1 MKKPKNLVAI
11 VGIAYAIAIA
21 GLATGN
27 ILHNYFGEKG
37 NTGNHF
43 DPSGFG
49 NLEDITSQPS
59 STPSSL
65 ESSVGSLPSSSKSED
80 KPLPP
85 GPTESK
91 PGPSSTPSSSSV
103 SSSASS
109 SEPAEGLE
117 PYHTLAQSPYTETI
131 VTPNLNNYANDS
143 RGYNIKYYTVDIKLK
158 KISDLRTY
166 LVTDDTGHPGDNVT
180 DIVSNQVR
188 TVEAGL
194 NTNVLAAISGDSAFS
209 YNHRPGY
216 VIRNGQII
224 RDTRRNSDDATNK
237 DAIIWKDGTMSS
249 IWEADYTPEDLI
261 ARGALQNWMF
271 GPDLVVDSQLA
282 VTPTS
287 EIVSETMAQ
296 GGNQRCAI
304 GYLGPFHFMFMV
316 SQGRKQQNRDGFTLH
331 DMAQILLDYG
341 CTYAYNLDGGG
352 SATIVARVE
361 DDPSPVKK
369 YPSEN
374 TQRALGDMI
383 YVVDL

>member
-43 DPSGFG
+43 EMNDFG
-49 NLEDITSQPS
+49 NLDDIPSIPMSTPITS
-59 STPSSL
+59 
-65 ESSVGSLPSSSKSED
+65 ESSVGSLPSSS
-80 KPLPP
+80 LA
-85 GPTESK
+85 
-91 PGPSSTPSSSSV
+91 SSSGSSV
-103 SSSASS
+103 SEASSSASS
-109 SEPAEGLE
+109 SVSSNPQSSLPSSSFDDGLE

-131 VTPNLNNYANDS
+131 VTPSLSNYANDS

-166 LVTDDTGHPGDNVT
+166 LVTDETGHPGDNVT

-224 RDTRRNSDDATNK
+224 RDTRRNSEDATNK

-261 ARGALQNWMF
+261 ARGAVQNWMF

-316 SQGRKQQNRDGFTLH
+316 SQGRNQHNRDGFTLH
-331 DMAQILLDYG
+331 DMAQILLANG

-361 DDPSPVKK
+361 NDPSPVKK
-369 YPSEN
+369 YPAEN
-374 TQRALGDMI
+374 SQRALGDMI

>member
-43 DPSGFG
+43 DPNGFG
-49 NLEDITSQPS
+49 NLEETSIPS
-59 STPSSL
+59 SIPSSKPS
-65 ESSVGSLPSSSKSED
+65 SSVGSLPESSSSKSES
-80 KPLPP
+80 KPTP
-85 GPTESK
+85 ESK
-91 PGPSSTPSSSSV
+91 PTQSKPIESSSNT
-103 SSSASS
+103 
-109 SEPAEGLE
+109 PIGNLE
-117 PYHTLAQSPYTETI
+117 PVHTLAQSPYTQTI
-131 VTPNLNNYANDS
+131 VTPSLNNYANDS

-166 LVTDDTGHPGDNVT
+166 LVTDETGHPGDNVT

-216 VIRNGQII
+216 VIRNGSII

-249 IWEADYTPEDLI
+249 IWEADYSPEDLI

-271 GPDLVVDSQLA
+271 GPDLIVDSRLA

-304 GYLGPFHFMFMV
+304 GYLGPFHFVFMV

-369 YPSEN
+369 YPQEN
-374 TQRALGDMI
+374 SQRPLGDMI

>member
-43 DPSGFG
+43 DPNGFG
-49 NLEDITSQPS
+49 NLEETSIPS
-59 STPSSL
+59 SIPSSKPS
-65 ESSVGSLPSSSKSED
+65 SSVGSLPESSSSKSES
-80 KPLPP
+80 KP
-85 GPTESK
+85 TSESK
-91 PGPSSTPSSSSV
+91 PSESKPIESSSDS
-103 SSSASS
+103 
-109 SEPAEGLE
+109 PIGNLE
-117 PYHTLAQSPYTETI
+117 PVHTLAQSPYTQTI
-131 VTPNLNNYANDS
+131 VTPSLNNYANDS

-166 LVTDDTGHPGDNVT
+166 LVTDETGHPGDNVT

-216 VIRNGQII
+216 VIRNGSII

-249 IWEADYTPEDLI
+249 IWEADYSPEDLI

-271 GPDLVVDSQLA
+271 GPDLIVDSQLA

-304 GYLGPFHFMFMV
+304 GYLGPFHFVFMV

-369 YPSEN
+369 YPQEN
-374 TQRALGDMI
+374 SQRPLGDMI

>member
-1 MKKPKNLVAI
+1 MF
-11 VGIAYAIAIA
+11 
-21 GLATGN
+21 GLIWN
-27 ILHNYFGEKG
+27 
-37 NTGNHF
+37 
-43 DPSGFG
+43 
-49 NLEDITSQPS
+49 S
-59 STPSSL
+59 ST
-65 ESSVGSLPSSSKSED
+65 GSSSSKSED

-85 GPTESK
+85 GPGPADSK
-91 PGPSSTPSSSSV
+91 PKPSSTPSSSSA

-109 SEPAEGLE
+109 SESTEGLE
-117 PYHTLAQSPYTETI
+117 PYHTLTQSPYTETT